1 MSSARVKYPFR
12 RSTATVL
19 PGMSADVTFILAEVQ
34 KPSPIPTRALV
45 QTSDSEN
52 TVFVIT
58 DNRAV
63 AAGKPVLLTLPV
75 EILKDHHACGGYRR
89 QRTAI

>member
-1 MSSARVKYPFR
+1 MSRSARVKVSVPAEAP
-12 RSTATVL
+12 ATVL

-34 KPSPIPTRALV
+34 ETLSIPTRALV

-58 DNRAV
+58 DNKA
-63 AAGKPVLLTLPV
+63 KLQPVKTG
-75 EILKDHHACGGYRR
+75 IADSAM
-89 QRTAI
+89 